1 MMPDTTET
9 VLAIAVGV
17 LLLAF
22 LATWPVQ
29 WWLRHRRAAAVDR
42 AVEAERHHFH
52 DGIEPLF
59 TDPPPCG
66 EVWRDEVGCYR
77 PGPHVCVLI
86 GGHRTHRCVC
96 GALLITP
103 QVGCPECG
111 TILNAAAAHCP
122 GSWHFA
128 NRDQLAPTFDRDDV
142 YGLPEDRPWQAG
154 GVVSSGQPIVREP
167 GETFDR
173 PPTGRPYTTD
183 GMVTLGRNRLCRACI
198 DHRTNGRYDQICAS
212 CRPSLVGSTEGL
224 PSAGGTDA
232 AR

>member
-59 TDPPPCG
+59 TDPAPCG
-66 EVWRDEVGCYR
+66 EVWRTGEVCYR
-77 PGPHVCVLI
+77 PGPHVCALI

-96 GALLITP
+96 TASVP

-111 TILNAAAAHCP
+111 TILNAAAARCP

-128 NRDQLAPTFDRDDV
+128 NRDRLAPTFDRDDV
-142 YGLPEDRPWQAG
+142 YGLPEDRP
-154 GVVSSGQPIVREP
+154 PLEP
-167 GETFDR
+167 KPSLAPAT
-173 PPTGRPYTTD
+173 RPYTTD

-198 DHRTNGRYDQICAS
+198 DHRTNGRYAEICDA
-212 CRPSLVGSTEGL
+212 CRPSLVGSASKL
-224 PSAGGTDA
+224 PSDGDADA